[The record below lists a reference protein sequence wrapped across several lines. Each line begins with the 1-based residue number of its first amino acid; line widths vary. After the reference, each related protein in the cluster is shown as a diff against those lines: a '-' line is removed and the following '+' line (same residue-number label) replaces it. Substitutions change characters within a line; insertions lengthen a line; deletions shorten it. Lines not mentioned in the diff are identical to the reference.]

1 MNFLRIVSQPN
12 SNVSHYCLRL
22 TLLILGKYPVL
33 KHYTALFFSF
43 LLFSFPF
50 LFSSPFF
57 PSLFFP
63 FSFHFSLL
71 LLSSLLFSFCLSS
84 LFFSHLFLFFKN
96 RSAIYKCT
104 FFPLFSLP
112 GVTKFLNLHIAAN
125 IPWERQQLYSLLS
138 CGSLGCKASYCQKLA
153 VTQPPQC

>member
-1 MNFLRIVSQPN
+1 MPSHHSGLLVSEVSALPAFLDFGGSD
-12 SNVSHYCLRL
+12 
-22 TLLILGKYPVL
+22 
-33 KHYTALFFSF
+33 FDFSF
-43 LLFSFPF
+43 WV
-50 LFSSPFF
+50 
-57 PSLFFP
+57 
-63 FSFHFSLL
+63 LL
-71 LLSSLLFSFCLSS
+71 LLTFCFCFCFFVVVFVLFFFSSLLFSFCLSP